1 MYAEKR
7 KRKDGKDEFKA
18 NDPKNKQFSDRIKEM
33 AKGRRRPFKVAALAK
48 LRFRPKAKRKQHT
61 FSSLHL
67 LFRKIRQYRGSK
79 YYTLAYCID
88 N

>member
-1 MYAEKR
+1 MQLESSMYAEKR

-61 FSSLHL
+61 VSPFHF
-67 LFRKIRQYRGSK
+67 LFRKKAIQRSE
-79 YYTLAYCID
+79 
-88 N
+88 